1 MRYVKYRLLRFTFSS
16 VELFDL
22 VLSWLAVSLAF
33 ALVLVGFSWQL
44 LSAFGLTLLLVGI
57 AFLFHEMGHKVVAQ
71 HYGYFA
77 EYRAFHEML
86 LVALAMSLFGFVFA
100 APGAVMILGNV
111 SKIHYGKIAAAGPLV
126 NFVFALLFLVLSFF
140 SSWQLFSYGFLMNSW
155 IGLFNLIPV
164 WEFDGRKIYAWN
176 KGVYCAFVVLG
187 LFLVFFSFG
196 GMF

>member
-1 MRYVKYRLLRFTFSS
+1 MRYIKYCLWRFTFSS
-16 VELFDL
+16 VELADL

-33 ALVLVGFSWQL
+33 ALVLAGFSWQL
-44 LSAFGLTLLLVGI
+44 LSSFFLSLLLVGV

-77 EYRAFHEML
+77 EYRAFREML

-111 SKIHYGKIAAAGPLV
+111 SRVHYGKIAAAGPLV
-126 NFVFALLFLVLSFF
+126 NFIFALLFFVASLF
-140 SSWQLFSYGFLMNSW
+140 SPLQLFSYGFLMNSW
-155 IGLFNLIPV
+155 IGLFNLLPV

-176 KGVYCAFVVLG
+176 KPIYIAFVLVG
-187 LFLVFFSFG
+187 LLFVFSSFG
-196 GMF
+196 AIF